1 MILTKKQVEEL
12 PEGTILR
19 VFMAGSKWDN
29 DFARVLRV
37 IKIKDR
43 LYNITDFFNIDEME
57 DDDPGWE
64 IVVAIGDKDNA

>member
-1 MILTKKQVEEL
+1 
-12 PEGTILR
+12 
-19 VFMAGSKWDN
+19 MAGSKWDN